1 MSIKENADRILY
13 EFGLLNELKKY
24 GTPHIVGSYSIN
36 AMAWNDLDIDV
47 TNENMSTS
55 KLYQLTS
62 AILDVFS
69 PTWYEA
75 KQEINEKGE
84 KVWFHG
90 FETGILGD
98 LWNVD
103 IWFFNEKAIQEAENF
118 ADKIKK
124 ELELDD
130 VKRNAII
137 QIKKDLIQRGMYSF
151 EQYTSMDVYR
161 AVLKDHITDIET
173 FLQNSRQA

>member
-1 MSIKENADRILY
+1 MSIKENADKILY
-13 EFGLLNELKKY
+13 DLGLLNELKKY

-47 TNENMSTS
+47 TNDNMSTS
-55 KLYQLTS
+55 KLYQLTAS
-62 AILDVFS
+62 ILEKFS
-69 PTWYEA
+69 PIWYEA

-90 FETGILGD
+90 FETTILGA

-103 IWFFNEKAIQEAENF
+103 IWFFNEKTIQEAESF

-124 ELELDD
+124 ELERND
-130 VKRNAII
+130 VKRNAVI
-137 QIKKDLIQRGMYSF
+137 QIKKDLIARGMYSF

-161 AVLKDHITDIET
+161 AVLEHNITTVKD
-173 FLQNSRQA
+173 FLQNR